1 MLIITHLRVCEDIIL
16 VITIIVKRY
25 IGAGHR
31 PPLSLAFPATLPLF
45 FAFPRSSGQFPAA
58 PSLVYSG
65 IAI

>member
-1 MLIITHLRVCEDIIL
+1 MIL

-25 IGAGHR
+25 IDAGHG

-45 FAFPRSSGQFPAA
+45 FAFPRPSGQFPAA